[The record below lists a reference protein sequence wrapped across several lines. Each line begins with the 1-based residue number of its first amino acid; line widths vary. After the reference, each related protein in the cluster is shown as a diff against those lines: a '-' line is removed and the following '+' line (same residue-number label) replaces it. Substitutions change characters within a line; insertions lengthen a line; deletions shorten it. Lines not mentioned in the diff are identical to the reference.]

1 MPQAKV
7 LLTDYAWPDV
17 QIERQV
23 LEQARLE
30 LVVAPAQD
38 EDTLARLAEDVA
50 GILTC
55 WAPVT
60 ARVIEAARACRIIAR
75 LGIGLD
81 NIDLEAAARRGMV
94 VTNVPDYCV
103 DEVAE
108 HTLALLLGLLR
119 GVPHFHAAAKAGSY
133 ERECPWPL
141 RRVRGLSLGVVGLG
155 QIGTRVAQLAAGLGM
170 TVLGTSRSRK
180 SLPEVVTWCPLD
192 ELLARADVVSLHVPL
207 TDQTRELLDRRRLF
221 SMKRGSYLINTA
233 RGQLVDHQALSDA
246 LRQGH
251 LAGAA
256 LDVQEVEP
264 PRLEEPPYCLPQ
276 VIVTPHVAF
285 ASDQSVSQ
293 LRRRAC
299 EEVVRVLS
307 GQAPRHPVLP

>member
-17 QIERQV
+17 RLERQV
-23 LEQARLE
+23 LEQAGLE

-119 GVPHFHAAAKAGSY
+119 GVPHFHAATKAGSY

-155 QIGTRVAQLAAGLGM
+155 QIGTRVAQLATGLGM

-180 SLPEVVTWCPLD
+180 SLPEVTWCSLD

-207 TDQTRELLDRRRLF
+207 TGQTRGLLDRRRLF